1 MGETEDHEPAGG
13 PKRRFV
19 PSSEKLEVPRS
30 TEGSL
35 AILLLQ
41 KAQKICKDMMLVKVL
56 KCQPE
61 GKVTNGWNH

>member
-35 AILLLQ
+35 AILLLP
-41 KAQKICKDMMLVKVL
+41 DSD
-56 KCQPE
+56 
-61 GKVTNGWNH
+61 NGGFHLFWR

>member
-41 KAQKICKDMMLVKVL
+41 IAQ
-56 KCQPE
+56 
-61 GKVTNGWNH
+61 NGSIFTCSGARTGSII